1 MDYGD
6 QFLVVWTAAAAA
18 ATSVQYVGARVHIGS
33 FARPA
38 THQRD
43 VHQADEVVMSLFLL
57 YGMHTNEGWGGGRGA
72 HNLGPPLSTGAGG
85 SFKSEANIDQWGEL
99 TPKVY
104 TGSEV
109 HGGWIT

>member
-57 YGMHTNEGWGGGRGA
+57 YGMHTNEGWGGGGGRTIWVRPFLQEQVA
-72 HNLGPPLSTGAGG
+72 PL
-85 SFKSEANIDQWGEL
+85 KVRLIL
-99 TPKVY
+99 TNGV
-104 TGSEV
+104 S
-109 HGGWIT
+109 